1 MKRVVIA
8 TVVFFFGA
16 VLASVSFAQGRHD
29 EKPHG
34 PGKPA
39 ASTITSPGWI
49 TGGRHD
55 ERPHGPKQ
63 SAGKAADVKQRA
75 VKPGEAVTR

>member
-8 TVVFFFGA
+8 TAVFFFGT
-16 VLASVSFAQGRHD
+16 VLATASFALGRHD

-34 PGKPA
+34 SGKPA
-39 ASTITSPGWI
+39 AGAIASTSGI

-63 SAGKAADVKQRA
+63 SAGKAADVKKEA
-75 VKPGEAVTR
+75 AKPGAAAAQ